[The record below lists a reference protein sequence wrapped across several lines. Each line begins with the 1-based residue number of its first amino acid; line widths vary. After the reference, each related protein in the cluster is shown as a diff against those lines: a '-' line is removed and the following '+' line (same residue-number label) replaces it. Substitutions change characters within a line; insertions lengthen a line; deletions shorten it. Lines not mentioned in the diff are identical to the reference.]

1 MSSVHEEDALL
12 DLRETKLAWIWVHK
26 LLRLTSFWPHGAD
39 VKEVGGKG
47 GLNLLVVGTL
57 EQIAGGYDSVHDWS
71 VVDDVY
77 LRVVVFEEPQ
87 HRQYHR
93 PYFWSD
99 VLL

>member
-1 MSSVHEEDALL
+1 M
-12 DLRETKLAWIWVHK
+12 
-26 LLRLTSFWPHGAD
+26 
-39 VKEVGGKG
+39 
-47 GLNLLVVGTL
+47 VVGTL